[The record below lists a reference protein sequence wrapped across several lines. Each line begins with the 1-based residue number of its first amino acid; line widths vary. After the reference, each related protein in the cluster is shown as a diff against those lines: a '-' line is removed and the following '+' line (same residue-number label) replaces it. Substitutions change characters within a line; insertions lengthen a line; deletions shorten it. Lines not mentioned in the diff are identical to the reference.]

1 MNFLKVD
8 LGKLFG
14 GVVGETEKN
23 TRRLFEYIDASAPVV
38 VFMDEVESGLGAGR
52 QTSGDS
58 NTGGRMFSSVLQW
71 LSSDR
76 LVGRVFLIAATNRPD
91 MLDSALLRPG
101 RLGDALLPALPPGPK
116 DAVARHEILESL
128 ARKHNGVKFDR
139 ALRDSRT
146 DPETGL
152 GRLLLDEKIWTGAEI
167 ELLLNGAL
175 ENAEENGRTTIAK
188 EDWDQAMEDILP
200 ATGDVEAM
208 INMALYYANNA
219 KYCPPEWRHRLRGNR
234 EELKSSFS
242 AYSAANGGHVTE
254 DRE

>member
-1 MNFLKVD
+1 
-8 LGKLFG
+8 
-14 GVVGETEKN
+14 
-23 TRRLFEYIDASAPVV
+23 
-38 VFMDEVESGLGAGR
+38 
-52 QTSGDS
+52 
-58 NTGGRMFSSVLQW
+58 MFSSVLQW

-175 ENAEENGRTTIAK
+175 ENAEEDRKSTRT
-188 EDWDQAMEDILP
+188 
-200 ATGDVEAM
+200 
-208 INMALYYANNA
+208 N
-219 KYCPPEWRHRLRGNR
+219 
-234 EELKSSFS
+234 
-242 AYSAANGGHVTE
+242 
-254 DRE
+254 